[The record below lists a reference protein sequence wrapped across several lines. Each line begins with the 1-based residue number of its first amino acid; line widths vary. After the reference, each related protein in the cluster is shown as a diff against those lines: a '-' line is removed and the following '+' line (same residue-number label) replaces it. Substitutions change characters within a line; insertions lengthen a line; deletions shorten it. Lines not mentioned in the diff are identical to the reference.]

1 MLKPSWKLDYLCYTT
16 DTTGLFPMIWAQRAR
31 VTRILK
37 KKIHHKCKASAQVI
51 AKVAGLC
58 VSVVWMVSL
67 GKLFLCHLYRLLFT
81 QLSWT
86 DVLYLNDDCVQAL
99 RWCLNTIEGRNFREI
114 NPCPID
120 VQLETDVSHL
130 GWGVRIGALQA
141 KGDWNNW
148 VACQSSIYRE
158 LLAILLALIAF
169 KSILVGLHVQILC
182 NNVTTGAY
190 INNKGRPVESLSH
203 LALAV
208 KSVATQ
214 YRISISCRHIAGV
227 KNPVADRL
235 SHMPSTHNWMPYPN
249 FFHCLDQ
256 RWGPHTVDQY
266 ATFQI
271 TAFTFQLQVLGAVVG
286 GSRCLCPVGKM
297 KTIFFN
303 PLWTLLPWSTEKM
316 IQDKAVAMLITPVW
330 PSQPWFQR
338 LKSIPVTKPIYFL
351 CHKNTLWFKGVIP
364 ELRRY
369 RGWNISAW
377 RVCGKIVQ
385 SGLVGQKGPS
395 SNLC

>member
-1 MLKPSWKLDYLCYTT
+1 M
-16 DTTGLFPMIWAQRAR
+16 
-31 VTRILK
+31 TRIFK

-141 KGDWNNW
+141 KGD
-148 VACQSSIYRE
+148 CQSSIYRE

-182 NNVTTGAY
+182 NNVSVSYTHLTLPT
-190 INNKGRPVESLSH
+190 KLS
-203 LALAV
+203 V
-208 KSVATQ
+208 
-214 YRISISCRHIAGV
+214 
-227 KNPVADRL
+227 
-235 SHMPSTHNWMPYPN
+235 
-249 FFHCLDQ
+249 
-256 RWGPHTVDQY
+256 
-266 ATFQI
+266 
-271 TAFTFQLQVLGAVVG
+271 
-286 GSRCLCPVGKM
+286 
-297 KTIFFN
+297 
-303 PLWTLLPWSTEKM
+303 
-316 IQDKAVAMLITPVW
+316 
-330 PSQPWFQR
+330 
-338 LKSIPVTKPIYFL
+338 
-351 CHKNTLWFKGVIP
+351 
-364 ELRRY
+364 
-369 RGWNISAW
+369 
-377 RVCGKIVQ
+377 
-385 SGLVGQKGPS
+385 
-395 SNLC
+395 